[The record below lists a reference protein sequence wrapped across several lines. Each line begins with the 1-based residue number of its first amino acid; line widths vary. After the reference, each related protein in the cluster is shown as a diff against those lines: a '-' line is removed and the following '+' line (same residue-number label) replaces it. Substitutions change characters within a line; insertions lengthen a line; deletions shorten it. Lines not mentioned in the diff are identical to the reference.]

1 MLRDMNYDVKAYNV
15 KVQAVAFYLPEHSQ
29 PLSNRYSFGYS
40 ITITNQ
46 SAVAVQLLDRHWIIT
61 DGIGRKQEVKGVGV
75 VGQQPV
81 IQPGESY
88 EYSSFCPLTTPYG
101 YMEGS
106 YGMIDE
112 QGNPFRAEIPMFT
125 LGTPTSRTLN

>member
-1 MLRDMNYDVKAYNV
+1 MLESMYDI
-15 KVQAVAFYLPEHSQ
+15 KVQATAFYLPEHSQ
-29 PLSNRYSFGYS
+29 PSSGRYSFGYS

-46 SAVAVQLLDRHWIIT
+46 SDVPVQLLERHWIIT
-61 DGIGRKQEVKGVGV
+61 DGIGRKQEVKGIGV

-106 YGMIDE
+106 YGMADE
-112 QGNPFRAEIPMFT
+112 QGNQFRAEIPMFV
-125 LGTPTSRTLN
+125 LGKPTARSLN

>member
-1 MLRDMNYDVKAYNV
+1 MNNVNVRTQAY
-15 KVQAVAFYLPEHSQ
+15 YLATHSQ
-29 PLSNRYSFGYS
+29 PDQGRYGFGYT
-40 ITITNQ
+40 ITIDNQ
-46 SAVAVQLLDRHWIIT
+46 GKTPVQLLDRHWLIT

-75 VGQQPV
+75 IGQQPV

-88 EYSSFCPLTTPYG
+88 QYSSFCPLTTSYG

-112 QGNPFRAEIPMFT
+112 QGNHFRAEIPMFT
-125 LGTPTSRTLN
+125 LGTPTARTLN